1 MAEAR
6 KQGDHESPFVLPYI
20 IGCVDYGFPFSPG
33 HHQTAFIYQLAKIVP
48 GRPPG
53 GVAISV
59 DDGDIP
65 AENLRLLLDPFEG
78 TGPID

>member
-1 MAEAR
+1 M
-6 KQGDHESPFVLPYI
+6 KSLF
-20 IGCVDYGFPFSPG
+20 
-33 HHQTAFIYQLAKIVP
+33 QTAFIYQLAKIVP